1 MQTAMRN
8 VLELQTLEFG
18 ETKAANQAAVIAE
31 LRSQIPL
38 LILDRYDRMRLRGKK
53 GVAAVRN
60 QVCGS
65 CHMQVSL
72 GVIMAL
78 RRGQV
83 VQLCENCGRYLYLAE
98 EPVAAPSATAP
109 APKPVRT
116 ARRHKTAPE
125 LG

>member
-65 CHMQVSL
+65 CHMQVSR
-72 GVIMAL
+72 GVVMAL
-78 RRGQV
+78 RRGETL
-83 VQLCENCGRYLYLAE
+83 QLCENCGRYLYLAE
-98 EPVAAPSATAP
+98 ETVAVPPATAP
-109 APKPVRT
+109 TPQPGRT
-116 ARRHKTAPE
+116 ARRRKTIPK
-125 LG
+125 LD

>member
-1 MQTAMRN
+1 MQTMMRN

-18 ETKAANQAAVIAE
+18 EIKAAGQAAVIAD
-31 LRSQIPL
+31 LRGRIPL
-38 LILDRYDRMRLRGKK
+38 PILERYDRMRARGKK

-72 GVIMAL
+72 GVVMAL
-78 RRGQV
+78 RHGQA

-98 EPVAAPSATAP
+98 EPVVAAAPATPP
-109 APKPVRT
+109 APKPVRS
-116 ARRHKTAPE
+116 ARRRKTPQ